1 MFFAAIEKTQ
11 NYLLHTQNARGRN
24 RECLVFISEEE
35 REHAIKLGEKA
46 IPE

>member
-1 MFFAAIEKTQ
+1 LKKHKTTI
-11 NYLLHTQNARGRN
+11 LHSQNARGRN